1 VRALGI
7 DLGNK
12 TMGLA
17 LSDPTGFLATGL
29 ETLRFEQ
36 EKFEVPLDYLV
47 RFVDNNKVD
56 LIVLGLPKN
65 MDGSIGF
72 QGQVVQ
78 RFKELLEPRLA
89 IPIHLWDERL
99 TSKMAESVMFEA
111 DYSRKKKKVSV
122 DKIAATIILQSYLD
136 SRK

>member
-29 ETLRFEQ
+29 ETLRFE
-36 EKFEVPLDYLV
+36 EGKFEVPLDYLV

-78 RFKELLEPRLA
+78 RFKEMLEPLLT

>member
-1 VRALGI
+1 MRIVGL

-12 TMGLA
+12 TLGIAMSDSLGLIA
-17 LSDPTGFLATGL
+17 QGL
-29 ETLRFEQ
+29 ETLRFDEGNFQ
-36 EKFEVPLDYLV
+36 IALDYLKQ
-47 RFVDNNKVD
+47 FVDNNKVD

-72 QGQVVQ
+72 QGQIVQ
-78 RFKELLEPRLA
+78 EFQDNLQKIVS

-99 TSKMAESVMFEA
+99 TSKMANQVLLQA
-111 DYSRKKKKVSV
+111 DVSRKKRREHV
-122 DKIAATIILQSYLD
+122 DKIAATVILQSYLD

>member
-1 VRALGI
+1 MRALGI

>member
-1 VRALGI
+1 MRALGI

-29 ETLRFEQ
+29 ETLRFE
-36 EKFEVPLDYLV
+36 EGKFEVPLDYLV

-78 RFKELLEPRLA
+78 RFKDMLEPLLS